1 MFMSE
6 FEPRL
11 NQSPVLR
18 YDGEHQGS
26 AGQFGPPQ
34 SDPANRKA
42 GSADMDVNGPSSV
55 QGAFPV
61 KAVQP
66 PIEVAK
72 TSEAKPA
79 APRDELD
86 ISAAGKTLEDL
97 SRSPEV
103 RTERLAQIKAAIDA
117 GTYDTDEKLNA
128 ALEKLLGEIGSDND
142 ND

>member
-1 MFMSE
+1 
-6 FEPRL
+6 
-11 NQSPVLR
+11 
-18 YDGEHQGS
+18 
-26 AGQFGPPQ
+26 
-34 SDPANRKA
+34 
-42 GSADMDVNGPSSV
+42 MDVNGPSSV